1 MLGLLWNEVYF
12 GEWERE
18 WDGSSSREI
27 VGTEKKEGGREK
39 AEKEKRPTWK
49 TWSYGAGERE
59 RMPGENPERSR
70 ERDQRAPERKQS
82 FYSKPG
88 SWLETLTQN
97 KSKETLHK
105 ISWPWWHTPLLSALR
120 RLRQEDYADRIV
132 LCYTLRNVSS
142 NTNSFKV
149 WRWNSP
155 NHSLMSEHLVPYLLA
170 LFQGVVE
177 QF

>member
-1 MLGLLWNEVYF
+1 MRKG
-12 GEWERE
+12 
-18 WDGSSSREI
+18 I
-27 VGTEKKEGGREK
+27 EKGVM
-39 AEKEKRPTWK
+39 AEKERGQTRRERGLKRKKKEAWLELIER
-49 TWSYGAGERE
+49 WGDERE
-59 RMPGENPERSR
+59 RKGSEHSR
-70 ERDQRAPERKQS
+70 EAKQS